1 MFPKYDFDD
10 SLAKIEKLGRK
21 KEIATLLTQYR
32 LGDLQREQEGLSK
45 EIISDDEDKVNDSLA
60 NELPI
65 DEFEELINQ
74 QIALSTSTLPSAN
87 FSNMSGISN
96 ISSSTQAPKNVSQQM
111 SQAPQ
116 PQQMSQKVNSPPKIT
131 DEQRA
136 IIEENRKRAMALRA
150 ERLRRQ
156 EELKKHEEELK
167 NQQQERS
174 QIISDDHFDDD

>member
-10 SLAKIEKLGRK
+10 SLAKIERIGRK
-21 KEIATLLTQYR
+21 KEIAVHMTRYR

-45 EIISDDEDKVNDSLA
+45 EIISDDEGDNKMHDDSLA

-74 QIALSTSTLPSAN
+74 QIALSTSALPSTN

-96 ISSSTQAPKNVSQQM
+96 ISSSTQVPKM
-111 SQAPQ
+111 SQAPLESSQ
-116 PQQMSQKVNSPPKIT
+116 VSQKIDSPPKLT
-131 DEQRA
+131 EEQKA

-150 ERLRRQ
+150 ERLKRQ
-156 EELKKHEEELK
+156 EELKKRAEEDNRK
-167 NQQQERS
+167 S
-174 QIISDDHFDDD
+174 QIISDDHFDDY